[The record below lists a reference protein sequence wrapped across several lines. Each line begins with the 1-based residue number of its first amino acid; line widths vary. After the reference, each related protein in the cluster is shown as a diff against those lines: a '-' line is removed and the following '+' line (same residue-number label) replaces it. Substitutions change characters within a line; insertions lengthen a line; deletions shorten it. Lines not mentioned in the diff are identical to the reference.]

1 MVTSQ
6 LNSWFGDCD
15 VMIGNYHSFGHLGL
29 ESWVFNKIKT
39 LEITFLRNIMRFQT
53 FDPLSRLSGTL
64 SPWERV
70 VLSFSPGRR
79 CRNAADEGFDPERK

>member
-6 LNSWFGDCD
+6 LDSWFGDCD

-29 ESWVFNKIKT
+29 ESWVFNEIKT
-39 LEITFLRNIMRFQT
+39 LETTFLRNIMRFQT

-64 SPWERV
+64 SPGRG
-70 VLSFSPGRR
+70 FTKMPPG
-79 CRNAADEGFDPERK
+79 APQDEAVSKDY